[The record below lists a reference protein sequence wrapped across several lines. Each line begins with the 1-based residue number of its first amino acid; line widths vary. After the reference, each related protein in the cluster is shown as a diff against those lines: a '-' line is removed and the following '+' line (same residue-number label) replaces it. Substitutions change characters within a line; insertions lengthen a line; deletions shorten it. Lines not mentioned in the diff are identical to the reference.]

1 MIKGVTKI
9 KGADLNMY
17 TYIHSMFVA
26 VYFEEM
32 RRETT
37 LHFFGLWAVSKKRSG
52 QFIRRRKATLWK
64 A

>member
-32 RRETT
+32 VS

-52 QFIRRRKATLWK
+52 LFIRRRKATLWK